1 MFAGLQAELYY
12 VRDGVIN
19 TYALNFVVPIPAN
32 ISELEFSWQSLIRQ
46 PVSTIHQQHAL
57 LFPLERARRSFCQSI
72 ARAHAKRPLCSPAAP
87 TLF

>member
-46 PVSTIHQQHAL
+46 PVSTTSLAFSSSL
-57 LFPLERARRSFCQSI
+57 LN
-72 ARAHAKRPLCSPAAP
+72 AHAKVSLASPNDHFARPL
-87 TLF
+87 F